1 MNKLRQKIYD
11 FLIKLREK
19 MEKKE
24 AETIQRIIK
33 KKIQKNV

>member
-1 MNKLRQKIYD
+1 MNKIRQKIYN

-24 AETIQRIIK
+24 AETIQRIITK
-33 KKIQKNV
+33 KLKKNV